1 MNIDRAQIQAMG
13 DGRADQD
20 PIPVQAVD
28 HDAIKAMVEDGRTIK
43 AICHVRDVLKIGL
56 SEAMK
61 LVEEIVGRPIGQ
73 RLPPAGAKITH
84 AAILPDGKVEFG
96 YTLYDPVDPADHLYN
111 VLANLGLCDDYEAEY
126 AKHRGKAEPEIATG
140 IALVRNAMNQT
151 EAQRDRL
158 QAILDAERGIKGL
171 PGWVYGREDGGWY
184 VPAGRDRHH
193 AMVYARCTDGFE
205 IVFRDG
211 NVVNTKRYTCKDA
224 LDGMERAT
232 AMLKTMGLLA

>member
-171 PGWVYGREDGGWY
+171 PGWVYGHECVGWF
-184 VPAGRDRHH
+184 VPAGQGRYH

-205 IVFRDG
+205 VYDRAG
-211 NVVNTKRYTCKDA
+211 TVTTTKRYTCKDA